1 MTEKKECHRCGDQL
15 EYPVN
20 ETATLSVGGKDVGIS
35 CLDDV
40 MNEVLSLNISDEV
53 QISKEL
59 LDRVKEKDYV
69 PPKAEKEYS
78 EALLAEYKKRV

>member
-1 MTEKKECHRCGDQL
+1 MPEKKECHRCGDQL

-40 MNEVLSLNISDEV
+40 MNEVLSMNIENDAE
-53 QISKEL
+53 IRHEL
-59 LDRVKEKDYV
+59 LKRIKERDYV
-69 PPKAEKEYS
+69 PPKAEGEYS
-78 EALLAEYKKRV
+78 DALLNEYKKRI

>member
-1 MTEKKECHRCGDQL
+1 MPEKKDCHRCGDQL

-40 MNEVLSLNISDEV
+40 MNEVLSLKLVHDTEI
-53 QISKEL
+53 KREL
-59 LDRVKEKDYV
+59 LDRIKERDYV
-69 PPKAEKEYS
+69 PPNAEKEYS
-78 EALLAEYKKRV
+78 EALLNEYKKRI